1 MARHADSR
9 AQAAAGAGVAKTRRS
24 HRKSR
29 NGCIECKRRHIRCDE
44 GRPTCTNCTIAERLC
59 SFPTPPSA
67 ASLGVPSPHPQSHAR
82 HSPARSNSSAGSR
95 SLGPDEHPRATPPSL
110 PSFNECFAAAAG
122 TAPSASVA
130 SIGASFTPQHL
141 MLLHHV
147 ETGMKDDILGVGQ
160 TPTLVDM
167 AVRHAVEF
175 PYLIDQLLAFS
186 AMHLAHKIPERA
198 AVYRHQATE
207 LQTRGLAYF
216 TKETEL
222 LGTDD
227 VNSAGPRFLFATL
240 LSLHTLAETMT
251 YHRAE
256 FDFFLDRFIECMK
269 LHRGILYIVRPQLQM
284 LMQSELEPILAL
296 SQIQLPRDP
305 HRGTECEPLMVLV
318 DSARDLPAVAASGCR
333 EAARLLQWAFDLSG
347 RLPTPDLPH
356 AVSGFS
362 VMVPPEYLDALRGR
376 WPEALVILAYY
387 AVLLHRT
394 RRYWICGRNGAFM
407 IAAIAQHL
415 GPQWHEQMRWPL
427 EVLEREHD

>member
-1 MARHADSR
+1 MARFGESR
-9 AQAAAGAGVAKTRRS
+9 AQSGAAGGAAKTRRS

-44 GRPTCTNCTIAERLC
+44 GRPTCTNCTIAERVC
-59 SFPTPPSA
+59 SFPTPPA
-67 ASLGVPSPHPQSHAR
+67 AAGLEVPSPHPQSQAR
-82 HSPARSNSSAGSR
+82 HSPARSSSSTGSK
-95 SLGPDEHPRATPPSL
+95 SLGDDPPRATPQSL
-110 PSFNECFAAAAG
+110 PSFNESFAAAAPP
-122 TAPSASVA
+122 PSIPASPI
-130 SIGASFTPQHL
+130 SSSFTPQHL

-147 ETGMKDDILGVGQ
+147 ETSMTDDILGIGQ
-160 TPTLVDM
+160 TATVIDM

-186 AMHLAHKIPERA
+186 AMHLAHKVPERA
-198 AVYRHQATE
+198 ASYRHQATE

-216 TKETEL
+216 TKETEHV
-222 LGTDD
+222 GAGD

-269 LHRGILYIVRPQLQM
+269 LHRGILYIVRPQLQL
-284 LMQSELEPILAL
+284 LMQTELEPIIAL

-305 HRGTECEPLMVLV
+305 HRGTECEPLIALV
-318 DSARDLPAVAASGCR
+318 ESARDLPPATSHACH

-347 RLPTPDLPH
+347 RLPNPDIPH

-362 VMVPPEYLDALRGR
+362 VVVPPEYLDVLGERC
-376 WPEALVILAYY
+376 PEALVILAYY

-394 RRYWICGRNGAFM
+394 RRYWICGGNGAFM
-407 IAAIAQHL
+407 IRAIAHHL
-415 GPQWHEQMRWPL
+415 GPRWHEPMRWPL
-427 EVLEREHD
+427 EVLERERD